1 MAKTMK
7 EQRRKKGQTLAQS
20 ADRHKLYE
28 QSVQDPALE
37 CKFIRKTFR
46 KLRNRPARL
55 LREDF
60 CGTAAVCCEW
70 ARHNSKNIAIG
81 VDIDA
86 DVLEWARRHNLSR
99 LRPDDRMRVRLM
111 QEDVREVR
119 TPEPS
124 DVIVAMNFSY
134 MFFRTRAQLGGYFR
148 AVREGLAGDG
158 VLFLDA
164 FGGYEAFQEIRE
176 KTCHKGFDY
185 IWEHA
190 SYNPITGDMRCHIH
204 FRFPDGSKLKKAFT
218 YDWRLW
224 TLPELQ
230 ELLVEAGFA
239 RVTVYWE
246 EVDDETGDGAGVY
259 SPATVGAAD
268 PGWVCFIVAEK

>member
-1 MAKTMK
+1 MA
-7 EQRRKKGQTLAQS
+7 EL
-20 ADRHKLYE
+20 ADRHRLY
-28 QSVQDPALE
+28 QRSVQDVEAE
-37 CKFIRKTFR
+37 IDFVEQTWAEIRQ
-46 KLRNRPARL
+46 RPAVF

-86 DVLEWARRHNLSR
+86 DVLEWGRRHNLSR

-111 QEDVREVR
+111 QEDVREVQ

-246 EVDDETGDGAGVY
+246 EVDDETGDGTGVY

-268 PGWVCFIVAEK
+268 PGWVCFIVAEM